1 MVKSAPLD
9 LTVMPCAQGIKPEP
23 VSVEMSGP
31 SVSIA
36 LTQGSI
42 SIWFGNNA
50 DKSMI
55 AKILLTIARIDSS
68 TEHEREV
75 FCDFHKISEFE
86 SNGYIL
92 TSYAR
97 KDNKYR
103 AIFVVPFSNTR
114 ALDMFIE
121 SVSDETAQKET
132 KIVLYWNGGR
142 TRMGTAR
149 EELGRLGCFSMLNIT
164 YKEEHIGDRLTQED
178 K

>member
-1 MVKSAPLD
+1 M
-9 LTVMPCAQGIKPEP
+9 
-23 VSVEMSGP
+23 EMSGP
-31 SVSIA
+31 YASVT

-42 SIWFGNNA
+42 NIWFGRNA
-50 DKSMI
+50 DKAMI
-55 AKILLTIARIDSS
+55 AKILLTISKIDSS

-75 FCDFHKISEFE
+75 ICDFQKISEFE

-103 AIFVVPFSNTR
+103 AIFVVPFSNAR

-121 SVSDETAQKET
+121 SISGEIEQKDI
-132 KIVLYWNGGR
+132 KITLYWSGEKA
-142 TRMGTAR
+142 RMGTAR

-164 YKEEHIGDRLTQED
+164 YKEEQIRDNPALGG
-178 K
+178 

>member
-1 MVKSAPLD
+1 
-9 LTVMPCAQGIKPEP
+9 MPGAQGLRPEP

-31 SVSIA
+31 SASIA

-42 SIWFGNNA
+42 NIWFGRNI
-50 DKSMI
+50 DKSLI
-55 AKILLTIARIDSS
+55 ARVLLTISKIDSS

-75 FCDFHKISEFE
+75 ICDFQKISEFE

-103 AIFVVPFSNTR
+103 AIFVVPFSNSR

-121 SVSDETAQKET
+121 SLSEESEQKEINIT
-132 KIVLYWNGGR
+132 LYWSGGKA
-142 TRMGTAR
+142 RMSTAR
-149 EELGRLGCFSMLNIT
+149 DELGRLGCFSLLNIT
-164 YKEEHIGDRLTQED
+164 YKEEQIKDGPISGG
-178 K
+178 

>member
-1 MVKSAPLD
+1 
-9 LTVMPCAQGIKPEP
+9 MPCAQGIRPEP

-31 SVSIA
+31 SVSIS

-42 SIWFGNNA
+42 NIWFGRNS
-50 DKSMI
+50 DKAMI
-55 AKILLTIARIDSS
+55 AKVLLTISKIDSS

-75 FCDFHKISEFE
+75 ICDFQKISEFE

-103 AIFVVPFSNTR
+103 AIFVVPFSNPR

-121 SVSDETAQKET
+121 SISEETEQKEINIT
-132 KIVLYWNGGR
+132 LYWNGGR
-142 TRMGTAR
+142 ARMGTAR
-149 EELGRLGCFSMLNIT
+149 DELGRLGCFSLLNIT
-164 YKEEHIGDRLTQED
+164 YKEEQVGDRSISGG
-178 K
+178 